1 MVFQSYALYPH
12 MTVYENMA
20 FGLGLAG
27 QPKAAVRERV
37 ERAAAILQLGP
48 LLDRLPKALSGGQ
61 RQRVAIGRAIVRQP
75 KVFLFDEPLS
85 NLDAGLRVQMR
96 LELARLHAEL
106 GSTMV
111 YVTHDQ
117 VEAMTLADRIAV
129 INKGRIEQV
138 GSPLELYHQPANQFV
153 ATFIGSPRMNL
164 LAVTAEQGGGEAACL
179 RLPGGKVLPLPD
191 RLAPLVQAG
200 PLTLGIRPEHIELL
214 PPEATAEAQALS
226 GQVVVIEHLGNE
238 TFAHVALAGMADG
251 LLVLRLDAESPLRR
265 GEALALRCLPERLHL
280 FDAAGHALVARAA
293 A

>member
-1 MVFQSYALYPH
+1 
-12 MTVYENMA
+12 
-20 FGLGLAG
+20 
-27 QPKAAVRERV
+27 VRSCASSR
-37 ERAAAILQLGP
+37 R
-48 LLDRLPKALSGGQ
+48 
-61 RQRVAIGRAIVRQP
+61 
-75 KVFLFDEPLS
+75 
-85 NLDAGLRVQMR
+85 
-96 LELARLHAEL
+96 
-106 GSTMV
+106 
-111 YVTHDQ
+111 
-117 VEAMTLADRIAV
+117 
-129 INKGRIEQV
+129 NKGRIEQV

-226 GQVVVIEHLGNE
+226 GQVVVIEYLGNE